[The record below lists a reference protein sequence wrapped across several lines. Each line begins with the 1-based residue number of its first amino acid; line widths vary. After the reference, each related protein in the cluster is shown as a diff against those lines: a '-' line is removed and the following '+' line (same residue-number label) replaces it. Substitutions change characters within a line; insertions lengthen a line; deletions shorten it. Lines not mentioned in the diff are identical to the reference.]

1 MDGRDSGPR
10 FGVQR
15 KLLLLFSA
23 LAVLIF
29 GISLFYHFTQKA
41 HWSKLQADLERQKR
55 EQVAAI
61 LSLLGNPQ
69 EIMVHD
75 YTFWDDLVEYCR
87 HPDPLWAR
95 ENLDAALKS
104 YHVDAGW
111 ALDLSGAW
119 VYASDGLPVSQRQS
133 LPMADAGKRSRLF
146 AGNRRLVHFFHWQGG
161 VLYEIHGGTVHP
173 TADPERRT
181 APQGYLFSGKRWSEE
196 FQRGLQQLTD
206 SRVRLLFAGEA
217 PPPPRPDRRRGEY
230 QIGLD
235 LPGWDGRPVAQVM
248 VRGEF
253 SMLASLR
260 RQAQIDLIRGAVL
273 SLLLLALLTLV
284 LNRWLHA
291 PLNRLARALAE
302 EDPARLDMLR
312 KRNDEFGAMA
322 EVTTRFFEQRQE
334 LAGQARKV
342 RNLLDHTG
350 QGILSIGPD
359 LRVNPEA
366 SRECARLFARV
377 VEGVPFAE
385 LLYPDDPREAAILE
399 KILTRAYS
407 GDARLRKLVLPLLPA
422 ELSLHGLHLSLAFRW
437 ILFGDSRE
445 GLMVM
450 ATDVTD
456 RMALRGQMAE
466 ERKQLRR
473 VVKIV
478 SHLRDFTGLLE
489 EFRSFVEGEPLDL
502 SVMDPEDL
510 ANLFRTVHTFKA
522 SFSMFEVDGV
532 VERLD
537 RLEEVIRDRLRPDA
551 VAGNPPSRD
560 PASWPQALKGSLA
573 EELAQVRRLLPG
585 EPWNTRQGEV
595 RVSEGRLDEL
605 ARQATLLSPG
615 TAGARLAEEI
625 QRLRSRS
632 LREMLSLYPDYASA
646 LAIRLGKSVRP
657 FVPEGEDVL
666 VDDRHFGPSIKALI
680 HAVRNA
686 VDHGIEAPEER
697 AAAGKDETGTIS
709 LRFGREDG
717 GVRLTLRDD
726 GVGLDP
732 DGLRRRG
739 VELGLSVGGED
750 REALELIWRD
760 GFSTRRSPGPLSGG
774 GEGLSALRRAV
785 TEAGGKTGVRST
797 LGLGTELWIWL
808 PLTPPKTPSNHPG
821 EVFS

>member
-1 MDGRDSGPR
+1 M
-10 FGVQR
+10 Q
-15 KLLLLFSA
+15 
-23 LAVLIF
+23 
-29 GISLFYHFTQKA
+29 T
-41 HWSKLQADLERQKR
+41 DLERQKR
-55 EQVAAI
+55 EQIAAI

-75 YTFWDDLVEYCR
+75 YTFWDDLVDYCR
-87 HPDPLWAR
+87 RPDPVWAR

-104 YHVDAGW
+104 YHIDAGW
-111 ALDLSGAW
+111 MLNLAGAW
-119 VYASDGLPVSQRQS
+119 VYVNDGLSAGQRQS
-133 LPMADAGKRSRLF
+133 LPMADPAKMSRLF
-146 AGNRRLVHFFHWQGG
+146 AGNRKLVHFFHWQGG
-161 VLYEIHGGTVHP
+161 ELYEIRGGTVHP
-173 TADPERRT
+173 TADPDRRT
-181 APQGYLFSGKRWSEE
+181 APQGYLFCGKRWSGG
-196 FQRGLQQLTD
+196 FQHELQQLID
-206 SRVRLLFAGEA
+206 GRIRLLFAGEA
-217 PPPPRPDRRRGEY
+217 PPPPLADRRRGEY
-230 QIGLD
+230 QILLD
-235 LPGWDGRPVAQVM
+235 LPGWDGRPVAQVLA
-248 VRGEF
+248 RGEF

-366 SRECARLFARV
+366 SRECARLFART

-385 LLYPDDPREAAILE
+385 LLYPDDPREAAVLE

-407 GDARLRKLVLPLLPA
+407 GDVRLRELVLPLLPS
-422 ELSLHGLHLSLAFRW
+422 EVSLRGLHLSLAFRW
-437 ILFGDSRE
+437 ILFGDGRE

-450 ATDVTD
+450 VTDVTD
-456 RMALRGQMAE
+456 RMALQGQMAE

-478 SHLRDFTGLLE
+478 SHLSDFTGLLA
-489 EFRSFVEGEPLDL
+489 EFRSFVECEPLDL
-502 SVMDPEDL
+502 SGMDPADR

-522 SFSMFEVDGV
+522 SFSMFEMDGV

-537 RLEEVIRDRLRPDA
+537 LLEKAIRDRLRPDA
-551 VAGNPPSRD
+551 AAGG
-560 PASWPQALKGSLA
+560 PASWPQALQGSLT
-573 EELAQVRRLLPG
+573 EELARVRCLLPG
-585 EPWNTRQGEV
+585 EPWSTRQGEV

-605 ARQATLLSPG
+605 ARQAALLSPG
-615 TAGARLAEEI
+615 AAGARLAEEI
-625 QRLRSRS
+625 RRLRSRS

-666 VDDRHFGPSIKALI
+666 VDARHFGPSIKALI

-686 VDHGIEAPEER
+686 VDHGIEAPDGR
-697 AAAGKDETGTIS
+697 VAAGKDETGTIS
-709 LRFGREDG
+709 LRFDREDG
-717 GVRLTLRDD
+717 GVRLTLQDD

-732 DGLRRRG
+732 VELRRRG
-739 VELGLSVGGED
+739 AELGLPVGGED

-760 GFSTRRSPGPLSGG
+760 GFSTRRSPGLLSGG

-785 TEAGGKTGVRST
+785 AEAGGKTGVRST

-808 PLTPPKTPSNHPG
+808 PLTPPEPPSNHSG
-821 EVFS
+821 EAFP